1 MRYTFLCL
9 QPYDNMCFF
18 RALLR
23 SNFFEVS
30 NYQKDTFE
38 VLCIGLEVVGK
49 GLAFNLKSIHENVN
63 ADREERESMR
73 CSK

>member
-1 MRYTFLCL
+1 MRYRFLGL
-9 QPYDNMCFF
+9 PAYDNMCFYV
-18 RALLR
+18 ALLR
-23 SNFFEVS
+23 SNDFEVS

-49 GLAFNLKSIHENVN
+49 GFAFNLKSIHENVN